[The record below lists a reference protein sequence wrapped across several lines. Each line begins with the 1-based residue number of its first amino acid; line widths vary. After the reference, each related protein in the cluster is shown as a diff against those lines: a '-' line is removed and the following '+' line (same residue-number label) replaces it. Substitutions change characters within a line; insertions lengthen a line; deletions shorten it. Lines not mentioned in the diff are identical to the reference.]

1 MYVKNVSCV
10 IAFLLTAKVRSVMGV
25 GGRRE
30 ILSRRKDAKLCS
42 GEEKKTEEK
51 KSCKF
56 YFNPKA
62 LHRNNRKSKRQLFCC
77 LNDILVVFIPM
88 EFMFIIFIYLLLR
101 LHTRKNFTEG
111 RKSHRVMAHRF
122 LLSHGCFTGEC
133 WFAPSSFSFC
143 NNVKSFFK
151 RLMPPTPEPPTFP
164 FSLLRG
170 FIYSFFTTEKIKDCY
185 CLLRSSRLTPYARY
199 LQFYA

>member
-1 MYVKNVSCV
+1 MIFSSFSYPWNLC
-10 IAFLLTAKVRSVMGV
+10 LLFSYIFCFACTRGKTSQ
-25 GGRRE
+25 
-30 ILSRRKDAKLCS
+30 K
-42 GEEKKTEEK
+42 EE
-51 KSCKF
+51 
-56 YFNPKA
+56 
-62 LHRNNRKSKRQLFCC
+62 
-77 LNDILVVFIPM
+77 
-88 EFMFIIFIYLLLR
+88 
-101 LHTRKNFTEG
+101 
-111 RKSHRVMAHRF
+111 KSHRVMAHRF

-133 WFAPSSFSFC
+133 WFAPSFFAFC